1 MSSCSCSPDALS
13 SVTFGNGTV
22 LVRCPAHEAQHWLVD
37 GRPVE
42 VTVAL
47 GRLRALF
54 TEHRSRASREPALR
68 QPALRQ
74 AAPRPRVIQLPQP
87 APAGS
92 PVRVDD
98 EALTALLHA
107 RGLSGSWAVA

>member
-13 SVTFGNGTV
+13 SVTFGNDTV
-22 LVRCPAHEAQHWLVD
+22 LVRCAAHEAQRWLVE

-42 VTVAL
+42 VMVAL

-54 TEHRSRASREPALR
+54 TEQRSRAPRQ
-68 QPALRQ
+68 QPAARPQ
-74 AAPRPRVIQLPQP
+74 PAQRPRVIQLPQ
-87 APAGS
+87 ADDL

-98 EALTALLHA
+98 DALTALLHS
-107 RGLSGSWAVA
+107 RGLTGSWAVA

>member
-1 MSSCSCSPDALS
+1 MSSCSCSPHALS
-13 SVTFGNGTV
+13 SVTFGNGIV
-22 LVRCPAHEAQHWLVD
+22 LVRCPAHEAQRWLVD

-54 TEHRSRASREPALR
+54 AEHRSRAPREPA
-68 QPALRQ
+68 PRQ
-74 AAPRPRVIQLPQP
+74 AAPQRRVIQLPQP
-87 APAGS
+87 TSAEQ

-98 EALTALLHA
+98 DALTALLHA
-107 RGLSGSWAVA
+107 RGLSGTWAVA

>member
-22 LVRCPAHEAQHWLVD
+22 LVRCPAHEAQRWLVD

-54 TEHRSRASREPALR
+54 SEHRSRAPR

-74 AAPRPRVIQLPQP
+74 AATRSRVIQLPLS
-87 APAGS
+87 APADQ

-98 EALTALLHA
+98 DALTALLHA